1 MGIFKAMPYKFV
13 IKRTNPIENVCFS
26 KSASKKRCFTL
37 ADRIGADN
45 SCAHL
50 ICKSY
55 ANTPSANP
63 AYLPALTLHVKERYD
78 SLLIARIEHA
88 VKQTVVSACIDFARE
103 WEIRRFG
110 DRAYWK
116 CDQQTVVSTRPM
128 AFLYRVNLN
137 RSNRNYKHVALLRYF
152 LWFLVLCKNKDIN
165 VKQLSWSS
173 LPCIFL
179 TMKVLQGLGQNVAI
193 KGKTFRSIFS

>member
-1 MGIFKAMPYKFV
+1 MTVALCKCEV
-13 IKRTNPIENVCFS
+13 S
-26 KSASKKRCFTL
+26 KPRL
-37 ADRIGADN
+37 
-45 SCAHL
+45 
-50 ICKSY
+50 
-55 ANTPSANP
+55 
-63 AYLPALTLHVKERYD
+63 
-78 SLLIARIEHA
+78 
-88 VKQTVVSACIDFARE
+88 SACIDFARE
-103 WEIRRFG
+103 REIRRFG

-116 CDQQTVVSTRPM
+116 CDQQTVVSPRHM

-179 TMKVLQGLGQNVAI
+179 TMEVLQGLGQKVAI
-193 KGKTFRSIFS
+193 IVKLWSRFSLKWVRIVVSRYDGSDDRRRNDGDGFLESPD